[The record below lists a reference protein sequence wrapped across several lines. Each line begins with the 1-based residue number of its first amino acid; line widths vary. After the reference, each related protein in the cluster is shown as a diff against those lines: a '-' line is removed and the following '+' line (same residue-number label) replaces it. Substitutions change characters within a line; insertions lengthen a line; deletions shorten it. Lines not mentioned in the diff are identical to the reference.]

1 MKQRF
6 IITTL
11 LVCLLSTI
19 AVAQEN
25 VKKAFD
31 KFVTSK
37 HVQVS
42 KSFAEERDFTKEN
55 RPLIAKADVYNFTI
69 NKKHRKLIDEVLLA
83 FEKDRN
89 NPDVYTVLTHTGGQN
104 IPTNARDLI
113 VGEDRKNAVQIGM
126 DEWQSWQLLCL
137 LDPSDATHS
146 HRYAYAIEWN
156 DNPKTIYLSG
166 KIKGKIVITYG
177 KIPQEAINAYQ
188 GTANSY
194 QATVT
199 YPNQKS
205 DEMNSEEI
213 VKEIYMM
220 GLSGKYN
227 RLTDKTQV
235 LIAFDALKTE
245 FLKGNT
251 TDRQGGTLCMTI
263 YTLCSYARPMLKDD
277 VDLRKKLISDLNM
290 MISRCDKTSDIGKSH
305 IGYLSLAIKSL
316 Q

>member
-6 IITTL
+6 IIITL
-11 LVCLLSTI
+11 LGCLLSTI
-19 AVAQEN
+19 AVAQDN

-37 HVQVS
+37 HVQVT
-42 KSFAEERDFTKEN
+42 KSISEERDFTKEN

-83 FEKDRN
+83 FEKDRD
-89 NPDVYTVLTHTGGQN
+89 NPDIYMMLNHTGGQN
-104 IPTNARDLI
+104 IPTNARDLV
-113 VGEDRKNAVQIGM
+113 VGEDRKNVVQIGM

-137 LDPSDATHS
+137 LDPSDITHS

-166 KIKGKIVITYG
+166 KIKGKLVITYG
-177 KIPQEAINAYQ
+177 RIQKEALHVYQ
-188 GTANSY
+188 GN
-194 QATVT
+194 VT
-199 YPNQKS
+199 YPKQES
-205 DEMNSEEI
+205 DKMNSEEI

-220 GLSGKYN
+220 GLSGQYN

-245 FLKGNT
+245 FLKGKA
-251 TDRQGGTLCMTI
+251 TDRLGGTLCMTI
-263 YTLCSYARPMLKDD
+263 YTLCSYARPLLEKA

-290 MISRCDKTSDIGKSH
+290 MIGRCDKNSDIGKSH
-305 IGYLSLAIKSL
+305 IGYLTLAVKSL